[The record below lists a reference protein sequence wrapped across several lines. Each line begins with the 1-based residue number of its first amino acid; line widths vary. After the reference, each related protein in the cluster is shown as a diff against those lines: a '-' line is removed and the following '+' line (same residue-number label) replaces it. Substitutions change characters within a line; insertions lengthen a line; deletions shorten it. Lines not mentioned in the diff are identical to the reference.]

1 LETSGGTAFL
11 RTGAFLDLFI
21 GLDPLRRRIDNG
33 RRSGLPHSYPFLL
46 VDPQPDPVGFMN
58 TKQMI
63 VLLVA
68 VVAVIVVGTAL
79 KINLSADNKNTNE
92 LTPPVEQL
100 EFPVKTG
107 PMHPLDTNRP
117 PEFEYTEPGHHDF
130 WFENKM
136 NEPVNIRLTYKNC
149 NRCLTISVGLAPP
162 DWKQKQKDAA
172 SAAALIGVGGLPG
185 GAINPTK
192 DANITPVPPND
203 QAWTELHSEAEKR
216 LESKPFQI
224 PAKESGWVRVAWK
237 DEDVAHKLLTAKFA
251 TDAASGP
258 GQEIT
263 LQVPASFVEGVRVDP
278 FSKTIAIEPL
288 RAGDRSREVEFLVLS
303 VTRDDFTLEADSL
316 EKQQAEHP
324 FVTCATPVRLS
335 AEELKEMTNRYRS
348 FVHCGYRVPV
358 TVRERLDDGRWNS
371 IGQFR
376 ATFGLK
382 TNALASE
389 RIELN
394 VTGTIYGEV
403 TVIAGENEDRDR
415 IKLGT
420 FSSQRGEKRS
430 VTVESDAG
438 TELTVDRK
446 PDFMEVL
453 LKKDGEPAGG
463 RQSWRLTVIIK
474 PNEVTGIFP
483 RTEDERYKDTSI
495 YLKTPTRPVRILV
508 SGQADR

>member
-1 LETSGGTAFL
+1 LSGIPICVYGADCAF
-11 RTGAFLDLFI
+11 FDLFI

-33 RRSGLPHSYPFLL
+33 RRSGLPHGYPDLL
-46 VDPQPDPVGFMN
+46 VDPQLDPVAFMN

-68 VVAVIVVGTAL
+68 IVAVIVVGTAL
-79 KINLSADNKNTNE
+79 KINLSADKNTTDVAQAPE
-92 LTPPVEQL
+92 VQL
-100 EFPVKTG
+100 DFPLKTG
-107 PMHPLDTNRP
+107 PMHPLDPNRP

-130 WFENKM
+130 WFENKL

-149 NRCLTISVGLAPP
+149 NRCLTISIGLAPP
-162 DWKQKQKDAA
+162 NWKQKQKDAA
-172 SAAALIGVGGLPG
+172 SAAALLGVGGLPG

-192 DANITPVPPND
+192 DADITPVPPND
-203 QAWTELHSEAEKR
+203 QAWTELQSEAEKPR
-216 LESKPFQI
+216 EAKSFQI

-237 DEDVAHKLLTAKFA
+237 DEDVAQKLLTAKFA
-251 TDAASGP
+251 TDTASGP
-258 GQEIT
+258 GQDIT

-278 FSKTIAIEPL
+278 FSKTIEIEPL
-288 RAGDRSREVEFLVLS
+288 RAGDRAREVKFLVLS
-303 VTRDDFTLEADSL
+303 VTRDDFTLEADPP
-316 EKQQAEHP
+316 EKQQTEHP
-324 FVTCATPVRLS
+324 FVICASPVRLN

-348 FVHCGYRVPV
+348 FVRSGYRVPV

-389 RIELN
+389 RIELS
-394 VTGTIYGEV
+394 VTGTVYGDV
-403 TVIAGENEDRDR
+403 TVIAGDNEDR

-420 FSSQRGEKRS
+420 FSSQRGETRS

-446 PDFMEVL
+446 PDFMEVA
-453 LKKDGEPAGG
+453 LKKDGAPAGG
-463 RQSWRLTVIIK
+463 RQSWRLTVTIK
-474 PNEVTGIFP
+474 PNEVTGYFP
-483 RTEDERYKDTSI
+483 RPEDERLKDTSI
-495 YLKTPTRPVRILV
+495 YLKTPTRPVRIWV
-508 SGQADR
+508 SGKADRY